1 MLRTLMAVLVVL
13 LLGAGA
19 AGAYWKFVLQ
29 PGQQGAAASTG
40 PGGRPGG
47 GGGGARGP
55 TAVEAAE
62 VRVGPVEITT
72 EAVGTL
78 LSNESVM
85 LQPEVTGRVVGIN
98 FEEGRPVRL
107 GQILIEL
114 DSSIERAQLAQEEA
128 DLALAQS
135 NFDRARDLRRSN
147 AGTQRALD
155 EAQAQ
160 LRTAESAIELAK
172 ARLAKLTLTAPF
184 DAVAGLRRI
193 SVGDLVTAGTDIV
206 NLEQVRPL
214 KVDFSVPEIFL
225 PKVGNGQKIAVLVD
239 AFPGEVFE
247 GTVFAINPLLSEAG
261 RALIVRALIDN
272 TEVRLRPGLF
282 ARVTLTLSESADA
295 VWVAEQAVVPEAG
308 KQFAFK
314 VVDGGEGKPKVAR
327 RVEVALG
334 QRRPGEVQVTAGLAP
349 GDLVVV
355 AGVQKVRNDAPVTV
369 QAPSPDPNAAPP
381 PAPAAAPPATASS
394 PPGDSPPGAAA
405 TATAPPRAG

>member
-13 LLGAGA
+13 LLSAGA

-29 PGQQGAAASTG
+29 PGQQQAAATG
-40 PGGRPGG
+40 GGGRP

-55 TAVEAAE
+55 TVVEAAE
-62 VRVGPVEITT
+62 VRIGPVEITT

-78 LSNESVM
+78 LSNESVV

-98 FEEGRPVRL
+98 FDEGRPVRL

-128 DLALAQS
+128 DLALARS
-135 NFDRARDLRRSN
+135 NFERARDLRRSN

-214 KVDFSVPEIFL
+214 KVDFSVPEVFL

-295 VWVAEQAVVPEAG
+295 VWIAEQAVVPEAG
-308 KQFAFK
+308 KQFVFK

-334 QRRPGEVQVTAGLAP
+334 QRRPGEVQVTAGLAA

-381 PAPAAAPPATASS
+381 AAPPATASS
-394 PPGDSPPGAAA
+394 PPGDAASGAAA
-405 TATAPPRAG
+405 TPRAG